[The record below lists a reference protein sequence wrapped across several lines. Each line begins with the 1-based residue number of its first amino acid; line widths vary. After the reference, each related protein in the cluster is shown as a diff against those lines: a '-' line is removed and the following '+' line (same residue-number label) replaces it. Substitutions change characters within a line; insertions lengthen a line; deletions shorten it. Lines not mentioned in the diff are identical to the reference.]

1 MEKAIIVRIK
11 TWVVSSQ
18 VIVAMSH
25 PNSPSRQG
33 YALKIVEI
41 SIGTTKET
49 IRRFKICKLCNN
61 EYHITEVF
69 QFDKTLI

>member
-41 SIGTTKET
+41 SIGTTKEI
-49 IRRFKICKLCNN
+49 IRRFKIL
-61 EYHITEVF
+61 
-69 QFDKTLI
+69 

>member
-25 PNSPSRQG
+25 PNSPSRHG

-41 SIGTTKET
+41 SIGTTEEK
-49 IRRFKICKLCNN
+49 IRHFELS
-61 EYHITEVF
+61 
-69 QFDKTLI
+69 